1 MLKTTVFRAIVGW
14 LGIALAVSGSLSAAA
29 QETSSPAPQA
39 ASPHRALL
47 NRYCVVCHN
56 EKLRT
61 AELLLD
67 QADLENVS
75 QDAQVWEKVVRR
87 LRAGQMPPVG
97 MPRPDKSTLAA
108 FASYL
113 ETELDSVAAANPN
126 PGRPSIHRLNRS
138 EYTNAIRDLL
148 AVEID
153 GTSFLPADDS
163 GRGFDNLAELL
174 VVSPL
179 LMERYMSAAGMISR
193 LAIGDSAIQPQSET
207 YIVPQ
212 RLLQEDRASEDL
224 PFGSRGGT
232 AIHHRFPLDGEYSI
246 RVRLA
251 RSGDGYIRGI
261 RGDPQQLDVRLDGA
275 RIKRFKIG
283 GVNIGPSGPL
293 YPRNGTFYRGDP
305 KQIEYEFNA
314 DENFEVR
321 FPAKAGTRLVGVAFL
336 KQTAEPEGMLLPP
349 TMYSDITDFKGGM
362 AALGS
367 VTITGPMDKKGPGET
382 PSRSKIFLC
391 RPVTS
396 NDAEPCAR
404 KTLSTLARRAYRRP
418 VTDEDLQALMGL
430 YRTGRSEGSFE
441 AGIQLAL
448 EGMLVSSK
456 FLFRI
461 ERDPANIAPGAAYR
475 ISDLE
480 LASRLSFFLWSSIPD
495 DELLGLAERG
505 RLKDPAVLD
514 RQIRRM
520 LADSRAKALVENFA
534 GQWLYLRNIRQVSPD
549 PRVFPQF
556 DDELRQAFQQETKLF
571 FESMLREDRS
581 VLDLLKADYT
591 FVNERLARH
600 YQIPNVYGSHFR
612 RVRLEEEERRG
623 LLGQGSILTVTSRAN
638 RTSPVVRGKWVL
650 ENLLGT
656 PPPPPPPDVPALEEK
671 NEEARNLTMRQRMEQ
686 HRANP
691 ACASCHKLMDPIGFA
706 LDNFDAI
713 GQWRTAVAD
722 NPLDVSGVFPD
733 GTEFQGP
740 TELRNILLSRPEQ
753 FVHTVTEKLLTYA
766 LGREVEHTDAPALRQ
781 IIREAGSSD
790 YRWAS
795 LISSIIKSTPFQMRR
810 SREP

>member
-1 MLKTTVFRAIVGW
+1 MLRTTIFKAILGW
-14 LGIALAVSGSLSAAA
+14 MGIALAAAGSLQAAA
-29 QETSSPAPQA
+29 QQTSSPAPPA
-39 ASPHRALL
+39 APSHRALL

-67 QADLENVS
+67 QADIENVS
-75 QDAQVWEKVVRR
+75 KDAQVWEKVARK

-113 ETELDSVAAANPN
+113 ETELDRVAAANPN
-126 PGRPSIHRLNRS
+126 PGRPSVHRLNRS

-153 GTSFLPADDS
+153 GESLFPADDS

-212 RLLQEDRASEDL
+212 RLMQEDRASEDL

-232 AIHHRFPLDGEYSI
+232 AIHHRFPLDGEYAI
-246 RVRLA
+246 RIRLA

-261 RGDPQQLDVRLDGA
+261 AGEAHQLDVRLDGA
-275 RIKRFKIG
+275 QIKRFTVG

-305 KQIEYEFNA
+305 EQIEYEFNA

-321 FPAKAGTRLVGVAFL
+321 FPAQAGTRLLGVAFL
-336 KQTAEPEGMLLPP
+336 QQTTEPEGMLLPP
-349 TMYSDITDFKGGM
+349 TMYPDIIDFKGGIP
-362 AALGS
+362 AVDS
-367 VTITGPMDKKGPGET
+367 VTITGPFDTKGPGET
-382 PSRSKIFLC
+382 PSRSKIFAC

-396 NDAEPCAR
+396 NDEEPCAR
-404 KTLSTLARRAYRRP
+404 KILSTLARRAYRRP
-418 VTDEDLQALMGL
+418 VTDEDLQALFSL
-430 YRTGRSEGSFE
+430 YKTGRSEGDFI

-461 ERDPANIAPGAAYR
+461 ESDPENVAPGVAYR

-505 RLKDPAVLD
+505 RLKEPAVLD

-520 LADSRAKALVENFA
+520 LADSRSKTLVENFA

-571 FESMLREDRS
+571 FESMLRNDRS

-612 RVRLEEEERRG
+612 RVTLHDEARRG

-656 PPPPPPPDVPALEEK
+656 PPPPPPPDVPALEEN
-671 NEEARNLTMRQRMEQ
+671 NEEVTALTMRQRMEQ
-686 HRANP
+686 HRENP
-691 ACASCHKLMDPIGFA
+691 VCASCHKLMDPIGFA

-713 GQWRTAVAD
+713 GQWRTDVAD

-733 GTEFQGP
+733 GTRFQGP

-766 LGREVEHTDAPALRQ
+766 LGREAEYTDAPALRK
-781 IIREAGSSD
+781 IIRKASSSD
-790 YRWAS
+790 YRWTS
-795 LISSIIKSTPFQMRR
+795 LISNIIKSKPFQMRR